1 MNMGKLDGKVAFITG
16 AARGQGRAHAVKMA
30 EEGAAIVAVD
40 ICDQIESV
48 AYPMATPADL
58 EETAK
63 LVEAA
68 GSRIVARRA
77 DVRDRA
83 QLEAALADGKGE
95 FGRLDI
101 VVANAGVMAIMGEV
115 SLEVP
120 AWYDS
125 IDVMLTG
132 VFHTIEACVP
142 TLIDQGDGGSIIITG
157 SVAGERALTASRRT
171 ATPGFLAYSAAKHGV
186 VGLMRCYARSLGE
199 YSIRVNTVHP
209 TAVATP
215 MIANEPFMQWVS
227 ERPEFGTGAP
237 HALPVQV
244 VEAEDIANAAA
255 FLASDDA
262 RYITGTALPVD
273 AGYLV

>member
-1 MNMGKLDGKVAFITG
+1 MGKLDGKVAFITG
-16 AARGQGRAHAVKMA
+16 AARGQGRAHALKMA
-30 EEGAAIVAVD
+30 QEGAAVIAVD
-40 ICDQIESV
+40 ICAQIESV

-58 EETAK
+58 DETAQ

-68 GSRIVARRA
+68 GGRVVARHA
-77 DVRDRA
+77 DVRDRV
-83 QLEAALADGKGE
+83 QLDAAVADGLDA

-101 VVANAGVMAIMGEV
+101 VVANAGIMAIMGEV

-132 VFHTIEACVP
+132 VFHTVEACVP
-142 TLIDQGDGGSIIITG
+142 TLIDQGDGGSIIIT
-157 SVAGERALTASRRT
+157 SSTAGLRGPTSSRRT

-186 VGLMRCYARSLGE
+186 VGLMRCYARSLAE
-199 YSIRVNTVHP
+199 YSIRANTIHP
-209 TAVATP
+209 TGVATP
-215 MIANEPFMQWVS
+215 MVANAEFMQWIG
-227 ERPEFGTGAP
+227 ERPEFGAGAQN
-237 HALPVQV
+237 ALPVQV
-244 VEAEDIANAAA
+244 VQPEDIANAAA